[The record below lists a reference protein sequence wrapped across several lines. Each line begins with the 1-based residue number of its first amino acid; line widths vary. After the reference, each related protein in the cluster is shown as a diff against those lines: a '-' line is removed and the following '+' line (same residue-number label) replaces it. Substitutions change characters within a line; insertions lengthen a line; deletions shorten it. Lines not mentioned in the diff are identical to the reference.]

1 MLKGKK
7 FFKSA
12 SGVLVVLPGGGRLLR
27 ICRRYVVARRHY
39 ASQLKMIRSWCFK
52 DTEDDNFYYDLT
64 DLNVEHFKYS
74 IAAVAKVDPGVVQ
87 GYIDEIKN
95 DSWVR
100 DFITEGLRTSHYQK
114 DIKFEFSR
122 RIGWYAFARIL
133 KPKLIVETGVHHGI
147 GACVLTRALMKN
159 KEEGYEGK
167 YFGTD
172 IDRNAG
178 KLLRAPLS
186 GFGEILYGDS
196 LKSLKG
202 IKEKIDLFIND
213 SDHSADYEMKEYE
226 EVREKLS
233 SNAVIL
239 GDNSHV
245 TNKLSKFSGET
256 GRDFIF
262 VAEKPKNH
270 WYPGAG
276 IGISFPRR

>member
-1 MLKGKK
+1 
-7 FFKSA
+7 
-12 SGVLVVLPGGGRLLR
+12 
-27 ICRRYVVARRHY
+27 
-39 ASQLKMIRSWCFK
+39 MIRSWCFK

-64 DLNVEHFKYS
+64 DLNVEHFIYS
-74 IAAVAKVDPGVVQ
+74 IAAVTKTDHRVVQ
-87 GYIDEIKN
+87 SYIDEIRN

-100 DFITEGLRTSHYQK
+100 DFITVGLGSSHYQK

-122 RIGWYAFARIL
+122 RMGWYAFARIL

-178 KLLRAPLS
+178 KLLRVPLS
-186 GFGEILYGDS
+186 DFGKVLYGDS
-196 LKSLKG
+196 LQSLKE
-202 IKEKIDLFIND
+202 INEEIDLFIND

-226 EVREKLS
+226 EVRGKLS
-233 SNAVIL
+233 SDAVIL

-245 TNKLSKFSGET
+245 TDKLSKFSGET

-276 IGISFPRR
+276 IGVSFPRR